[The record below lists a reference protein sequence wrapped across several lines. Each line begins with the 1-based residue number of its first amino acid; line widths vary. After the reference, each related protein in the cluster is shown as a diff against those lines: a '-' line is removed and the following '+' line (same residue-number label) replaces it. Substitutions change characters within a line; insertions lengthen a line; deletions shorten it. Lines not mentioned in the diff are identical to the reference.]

1 MHAPGPRQAQTNQA
15 NAPQPY
21 PWRVELLPLAF
32 ASGWASGL
40 NAYATVLLL
49 GLLGRFAHTGGIPD
63 DFQRTDVLVVMGVL
77 TLVEFVADKIPYVDS
92 VWDTLSTIVRPV
104 AGALIG
110 ALIGGANGDVTT
122 IALAAVG
129 GVTALLSHLTKAGL
143 RLAVNTSPEPVTNIG
158 VSLGENVAVTGVVAL
173 AAAYPVAAAVVAGII
188 MVVGFVLLWFSLS
201 RITKGRLALRR
212 WMARDAASEAP

>member
-1 MHAPGPRQAQTNQA
+1 
-15 NAPQPY
+15 
-21 PWRVELLPLAF
+21 VELLPLAF

-63 DFQRTDVLVVMGVL
+63 GFQRTDVLVVMGVL

-122 IALAAVG
+122 VALAAVG

-173 AAAYPVAAAVVAGII
+173 AAAYPVAAAVVAGIL
-188 MVVGFVLLWFSLS
+188 MVVGFVVLWFALS
-201 RITKGRLALRR
+201 RIKKGWLALRR
-212 WMARDAASEAP
+212 WMARDVVPEAA

>member
-1 MHAPGPRQAQTNQA
+1 
-15 NAPQPY
+15 
-21 PWRVELLPLAF
+21 VELLPLAF

-63 DFQRTDVLVVMGVL
+63 GFQRTDVLIVMGIL
-77 TLVEFVADKIPYVDS
+77 TVVEFVADKIPYVDS
-92 VWDTLSTIVRPV
+92 VWDTISTIVRPV

-110 ALIGGANGDVTT
+110 ALIGGANGDLTT

-173 AAAYPVAAAVVAGII
+173 AAANPVAAAVIVVVI
-188 MVVGFVLLWFSLS
+188 MVIGFLLLWFALS
-201 RITKGRLALRR
+201 RVKKGWAALRR
-212 WMARDAASEAP
+212 WMARDAAPEAA

>member
-1 MHAPGPRQAQTNQA
+1 
-15 NAPQPY
+15 
-21 PWRVELLPLAF
+21 VELLPLAF

-63 DFQRTDVLVVMGVL
+63 GFQRTDVLVVMGVL

-92 VWDTLSTIVRPV
+92 VWDTLSTIIRPV

-122 IALAAVG
+122 ITLAAVG

-173 AAAYPVAAAVVAGII
+173 AAANPVAAAVIAGII
-188 MVVGFVLLWFSLS
+188 MVAGFVLLWFAVS
-201 RITKGRLALRR
+201 RVKKGWLALRR
-212 WMARDAASEAP
+212 WMARTPVPEAA

>member
-1 MHAPGPRQAQTNQA
+1 
-15 NAPQPY
+15 
-21 PWRVELLPLAF
+21 VELLPLAF

-63 DFQRTDVLVVMGVL
+63 GFQRTDVLIVMGIL

-110 ALIGGANGDVTT
+110 ALIGGANGDLTT

-173 AAAYPVAAAVVAGII
+173 AAAYPVAAAVVAGVI
-188 MVVGFVLLWFSLS
+188 MVVGFVLLWFALS
-201 RITKGRLALRR
+201 RVKKGWQALRR
-212 WMARDAASEAP
+212 WMAREAAPEAA

>member
-1 MHAPGPRQAQTNQA
+1 
-15 NAPQPY
+15 
-21 PWRVELLPLAF
+21 VELLPLAF

-63 DFQRTDVLVVMGVL
+63 GFQRTDVLVVMGVL

-188 MVVGFVLLWFSLS
+188 MVVGFVLLWFALS
-201 RITKGRLALRR
+201 RIKEGWLALRR
-212 WMARDAASEAP
+212 WMARDATPEAA

>member
-1 MHAPGPRQAQTNQA
+1 MQ
-15 NAPQPY
+15 
-21 PWRVELLPLAF
+21 LLPLAF

-49 GLLGRFAHTGGIPD
+49 GLLGRFAHTGGVPEG
-63 DFQRTDVLVVMGVL
+63 FQRTDVLIVMGVL

-92 VWDTLSTIVRPV
+92 IWDTISTVVRPV

-110 ALIGGANGDVTT
+110 ALMGGANGDLTT
-122 IALAAVG
+122 ITLAAVG

-173 AAAYPVAAAVVAGII
+173 AAAYPVAAAVIAGII
-188 MVVGFVLLWFSLS
+188 MIVGFVVLWFALS
-201 RITKGRLALRR
+201 RIKKGWRALRR
-212 WMARDAASEAP
+212 WMARDTVSEAA

>member
-1 MHAPGPRQAQTNQA
+1 MQ
-15 NAPQPY
+15 
-21 PWRVELLPLAF
+21 LLPLAF

-49 GLLGRFAHTGGIPD
+49 GLLGRFAHTGGVPEG
-63 DFQRTDVLVVMGVL
+63 FQRTDVLIVMGVL

-92 VWDTLSTIVRPV
+92 IWDTISTVVRPV

-110 ALIGGANGDVTT
+110 ALMGGANGDLPT
-122 IALAAVG
+122 ITLAAVG

-173 AAAYPVAAAVVAGII
+173 AVAYPVAAAVIAGII
-188 MVVGFVLLWFSLS
+188 MIVGFVVLWFALS
-201 RITKGRLALRR
+201 RIKKGWRALRR
-212 WMARDAASEAP
+212 WMARDTASEAA

>member
-1 MHAPGPRQAQTNQA
+1 M
-15 NAPQPY
+15 
-21 PWRVELLPLAF
+21 ELLPLAF

-49 GLLGRFAHTGGIPD
+49 GLLGRFAHTGGIPEG
-63 DFQRTDVLVVMGVL
+63 FQRTDVLVVMGVL

-92 VWDTLSTIVRPV
+92 VWDTLSTLVRPV

-110 ALIGGANGDVTT
+110 ALIGGAGGDVTT

-173 AAAYPVAAAVVAGII
+173 ATAYPVAAAVVAGLI
-188 MVVGFVLLWFSLS
+188 MVVGFVLLWLALS
-201 RITKGRLALRR
+201 RIKKGWLALRR
-212 WMARDAASEAP
+212 WMARDVVPEAA

>member
-1 MHAPGPRQAQTNQA
+1 M
-15 NAPQPY
+15 
-21 PWRVELLPLAF
+21 ELLPLAF

-63 DFQRTDVLVVMGVL
+63 GFQRTDVLIVMGIL

-110 ALIGGANGDVTT
+110 ALIGGANGDLTT

-173 AAAYPVAAAVVAGII
+173 AAAYPVAAAVLAGVI
-188 MVVGFVLLWFSLS
+188 MVVGFVLLWFALS
-201 RITKGRLALRR
+201 RIKKGWQALRR
-212 WMARDAASEAP
+212 WMARDAVPEAT

>member
-1 MHAPGPRQAQTNQA
+1 MQ
-15 NAPQPY
+15 
-21 PWRVELLPLAF
+21 LLPLAF

-49 GLLGRFAHTGGIPD
+49 GLLGRFAHTGGVPD
-63 DFQRTDVLVVMGVL
+63 GFQRTDVLIVMGVL

-92 VWDTLSTIVRPV
+92 VWDTISTVVRPV

-110 ALIGGANGDVTT
+110 ALMGGANGDLTT
-122 IALAAVG
+122 ITLAAVG

-188 MVVGFVLLWFSLS
+188 MVIGFVVLWFALS
-201 RITKGRLALRR
+201 RIKKGWRALRR
-212 WMARDAASEAP
+212 WMARDTASEAA